1 MEIRRDTCWVLSNL
15 ICITPSFLEAIIVS
29 PLLEE
34 IIEIYARDVKEVIQ
48 EANWILNNILQS
60 ISTSN
65 VSHMLKSGIVKAIV
79 LKIGKDNT

>member
-1 MEIRRDTCWVLSNL
+1 VKGSY
-15 ICITPSFLEAIIVS
+15 LEAIITS

-34 IIEIYARDVKEVIQ
+34 IISIYSKDSKEVIS

-79 LKIGKDNT
+79 LKVSNENT